1 MRYPARLRSHP
12 CSDQVVCHFAIG
24 YSVLDPCPKHDFATV
39 GIPVHGDN
47 HSIVRGAPSLDGW
60 HIVRPE
66 FRGNLEW
73 AVVVPG
79 DGAVSPAVARL
90 LDELLAH
97 GITFHDFRFG
107 P

>member
-1 MRYPARLRSHP
+1 MQDPRTRSLLGQGYN
-12 CSDQVVCHFAIG
+12 DQGVT
-24 YSVLDPCPKHDFATV
+24 FATV
-39 GIPVHGDN
+39 GIPARGDN
-47 HSIVRGAPSLDGW
+47 HSIVCGAPSLDGW
-60 HIVRPE
+60 LIVRRE

-90 LDELLAH
+90 LDELLAR